1 VFRPLCLLTFA
12 LVVACLAHGLSG
24 RVRAE
29 LERTPRVFIA
39 AGWFT
44 MGASVEDLG
53 FARKLCVS
61 ERMPTAIGLR
71 GCASDELFSHETPAR
86 RVYLRAYWLD
96 RYEVSR
102 AELAACV
109 RTGGCSPPEYV
120 IAHPGLS
127 LDSHPASGM
136 AWSGA
141 SALCRQR
148 GGRLPTEAEW
158 ERAARGDSARRFPW
172 GSAYNEALANHGGPA
187 LSFDPSDGRPSSAD
201 GYAFAAPVRAF
212 AQAASAHGVVQM
224 AGNVWEWTADH
235 YAPLAAQ
242 TTRVDPVQTLG
253 SGPRVVRGGSFRAP
267 AFALRVTHREPRAE
281 SHGFADVGVRCA
293 YDPL

>member
-1 VFRPLCLLTFA
+1 VPLRFCLLTFG
-12 LVVACLAHGLSG
+12 LLLACLA
-24 RVRAE
+24 RAE
-29 LERTPRVFIA
+29 PRAAPRLFVA

-44 MGASVEDLG
+44 MGATLEDIS

-71 GCASDELFSHETPAR
+71 GCGSEELFSHETPAR

-96 RYEVSR
+96 RLEVSR

-109 RTGGCSPPEYV
+109 QAGGCSPPEHTV
-120 IAHPGLS
+120 EHPGLS
-127 LDSHPASGM
+127 HDSHPATGM
-136 AWSGA
+136 AWAGA
-141 SALCRQR
+141 KALCRQR

-172 GSAYNEALANHGGPA
+172 GGAYNEALANHGGPG

-201 GYAFAAPVRAF
+201 GYAFAAPVGAF
-212 AQAASAHGVVQM
+212 AQARSPHGAVQM

-235 YAPLAAQ
+235 YAPLSAQ
-242 TTRVDPVQTLG
+242 LTRVDPLQTLG

-267 AFALRVTHREPRAE
+267 AFTLRVTHREPRAE
-281 SHGFADVGVRCA
+281 NRGYTDVGVRCA
-293 YDPL
+293 YDLQASSQD